1 MRRFRN
7 GKKRIQAAALM
18 LIFSLLAGSFINS
31 TVSQAAVKG
40 TKETAIKTVS
50 LKIGKKKVTKKTYEM
65 KKGEKKKLK
74 VSVSPQKGEKTILF
88 TSSDKKVA
96 VVNKSGYITAKKTG
110 SARIKVTV
118 KAGKKGA
125 KVSVKKTTWVKIK
138 VVKAATPDEPASSVT
153 PGADFSGIL

>member
-40 TKETAIKTVS
+40 TKEAAIKTVS

-65 KKGEKKKLK
+65 KKGEKKKL
-74 VSVSPQKGEKTILF
+74 IC
-88 TSSDKKVA
+88 
-96 VVNKSGYITAKKTG
+96 N
-110 SARIKVTV
+110 
-118 KAGKKGA
+118 
-125 KVSVKKTTWVKIK
+125 
-138 VVKAATPDEPASSVT
+138 
-153 PGADFSGIL
+153 DFCQ